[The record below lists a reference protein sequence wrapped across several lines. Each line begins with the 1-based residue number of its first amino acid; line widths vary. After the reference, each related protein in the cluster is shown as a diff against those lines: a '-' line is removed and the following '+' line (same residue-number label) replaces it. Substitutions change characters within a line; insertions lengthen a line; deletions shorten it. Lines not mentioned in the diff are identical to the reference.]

1 MSLSQDDTQTALD
14 RIAQTVKQIQQENTT
29 FQQLDHTQLT
39 HEYSDRLLKHH
50 SAKQLLKLPQERLVK
65 TIRSMMTWGMLYGMI
80 ADFTPE
86 QMQAFDE
93 AVENR

>member
-1 MSLSQDDTQTALD
+1 MISQDDTQAVLA
-14 RIAQTVKQIQQENTT
+14 RIAQTVGHIQQENVA
-29 FQQLDHTQLT
+29 FQPLDRTQLT
-39 HEYSDRLLKHH
+39 HEYGDRLLKHH
-50 SAKQLLKLPQERLVK
+50 SANQILKLPQERLAK
-65 TIRSMMTWGMLYGMI
+65 TIRSMMTWGMLYGLI

>member
-1 MSLSQDDTQTALD
+1 MLPQDDTQAALD
-14 RIAQTVKQIQQENTT
+14 RIAQTIGQIQQENAA
-29 FQQLDHTQLT
+29 FQQLDRTQLT
-39 HEYSDRLLKHH
+39 HEYSDRLLKSHP
-50 SAKQLLKLPQERLVK
+50 ANQILKLPQERFAK
-65 TIRSMMTWGMLYGMI
+65 TIRSMMTWGMLYGLI